1 MKAKSAKAKGDR
13 LENWVASELRKQG
26 IDAKRMPG
34 SGSFNHFKSDIYA
47 NIPYS
52 FECKNQETTKVWE
65 WYEQAKKDAGMNKKP
80 IVVFSRNHS
89 QPMAL
94 LSAYDLIAII
104 GELEELIKER
114 KK

>member
-1 MKAKSAKAKGDR
+1 MKAKSAKAKGAR
-13 LENWVASELRKQG
+13 LENWVAAELRHHG

-34 SGSFNHFKSDIYA
+34 SGAFTHFKSDIYA

-65 WYEQAKKDAGMNKKP
+65 WYEQAKRDAGLNKKP

-94 LSAYDLIAII
+94 LSAKDLLAMI
-104 GELEELIKER
+104 GELEDLLKTLN
-114 KK
+114 K